1 MDPLSVLSAAFGA
14 IRIVEAA
21 VLLSNPARKAYYD
34 KLRATKRGESSL
46 LGQNYGSQ
54 VATFVTLLLPKTATQ
69 YEQID
74 AEVLHGGDEET
85 LAFRQAITDESN
97 MTAIAVRPQPIFIYP
112 TFLLIADGRALS
124 LRRWQSQH

>member
-1 MDPLSVLSAAFGA
+1 MDSTSILQV
-14 IRIVEAA
+14 AA
-21 VLLSNPARKAYYD
+21 VLLSNSTRKAYYA
-34 KLRATKRGESSL
+34 KRRATKRVESSL
-46 LGQNYGSQ
+46 LDQNYGSL
-54 VATFVTLLLPKTATQ
+54 VATFVTVGLPETATR

-74 AEVLHGGDEET
+74 AKVLHGGDKET

-97 MTAIAVRPQPIFIYP
+97 MTAIAVWPQPIFIYS

>member
-1 MDPLSVLSAAFGA
+1 MDPLSVAAHA
-14 IRIVEAA
+14 VSIVQAA
-21 VLLSNPARKAYYD
+21 ALLSNSTRKAYYN
-34 KLRATKRGESSL
+34 KRRATKRVESSL
-46 LGQNYGSQ
+46 LGQNYKPL
-54 VATFVTLLLPKTATQ
+54 VATFVTVVWPETATQ

-74 AEVLHGGDEET
+74 AKVLHGGDEET

-97 MTAIAVRPQPIFIYP
+97 MTAIAVRPHPIFIYP